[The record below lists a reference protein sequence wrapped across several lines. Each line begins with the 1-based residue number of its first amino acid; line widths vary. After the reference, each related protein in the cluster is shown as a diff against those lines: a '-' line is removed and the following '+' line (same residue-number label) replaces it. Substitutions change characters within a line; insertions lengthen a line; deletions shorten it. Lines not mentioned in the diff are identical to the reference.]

1 MPATVC
7 VVVGPGVVPAGVDAV
22 RTFARR
28 TGLGVF
34 NTWGAK
40 GLFRWDDPTHL
51 GTIGLQEWDVELAGI
66 LEADQVVAV
75 GLDPLELGA
84 DDLGPR
90 VDVVTPEQ
98 LATLDL
104 RDAVTASSRLYT
116 TLRSALLPLYERP
129 GTPAA
134 AAAALAASLPAGGL
148 VCAEPGPVG
157 LWVARALPTVE
168 LGSVFVPAAAD
179 EGVAVAAART
189 AAGAGRAV
197 VFATHRPLESE
208 EPFTIQVWGD
218 GSSANAVAVDL
229 SLTSVLIDAA
239 GPVRAWGGRL

>member
-7 VVVGPGVVPAGVDAV
+7 VVVGPGVVPAGVEGV

-40 GLFRWDDPTHL
+40 GLFRWDDPAHL
-51 GTIGLQEWDVELAGI
+51 GTIGLQDWDVELAGI
-66 LEADQVVAV
+66 LEADRVLAV

-84 DDLGPR
+84 DELGAR
-90 VDVVTPEQ
+90 VDVVTPEE
-98 LATLDL
+98 LSTLDVG
-104 RDAVTASSRLYT
+104 DAVTAPSRLYT

-134 AAAALAASLPAGGL
+134 AAAALAESLPAGGL

-168 LGSVFVPAAAD
+168 LGSVVVPAVAD
-179 EGVAVAAART
+179 EGVAIATARAAA
-189 AAGAGRAV
+189 AAGRPV
-197 VFATHRPLESE
+197 VFATHRQIESE

-218 GSSANAVAVDL
+218 GSGVNAVAVDL
-229 SLTSVLIDAA
+229 GLTSVLIDAA